1 MDTYSEAHLFVA
13 AIRVLHHHKNGP
25 PNLDDVCQILQISSE
40 SGHTICR
47 NLKKLGIIETFE
59 DPFTIKLSV
68 ADHLEIEKIPRQAA
82 EENTLAKELEKFH
95 AGKKNMDQKIADIQA
110 ELTKKKKEMFA
121 GLEAA
126 FKKAEDGKK
135 KSG

>member
-1 MDTYSEAHLFVA
+1 MDTYTEAHLFVA
-13 AIRVLHHHKNGP
+13 AIRILHHLKNCP
-25 PNLDDVCQILQISSE
+25 PNLEDVCTMLQISIE

-47 NLKKLGIIETFE
+47 NLKKIGIIETFE

-68 ADHLEIEKIPRQAA
+68 ANHLELEKIPRQTVQ
-82 EENTLAKELEKFH
+82 ENTLAKELEKFH

-110 ELTKKKKEMFA
+110 ELAKKKKEMFA

-126 FKKAEDGKK
+126 FKKAEDGH
-135 KSG
+135 